1 VTAFLGFPF
10 TPIEIGQRA
19 LVTDFLA
26 RHPQPLSD
34 YSSASLGIWSSV
46 FHYHHAVA
54 EPETLLLYARVA
66 PDPQPR
72 LLQPLGQFSEPLQ
85 ETLLAHARKLPAPLV
100 IESVSAEFLARH
112 PVFAA
117 YFHVVAN
124 RDSAN
129 YVYQTEDLAALAG
142 RRYAKKRNLIQQAT
156 RLYDWRIEP
165 LGPQHS
171 KECLEVGDDIAAKR
185 TTLTLQQESRALA
198 TAIRDFGA
206 LGLAGL
212 LLRIDDRPAAFS
224 IYDRLNPTTAL
235 VLFERALRDKKGLYQ
250 AINQET
256 ARAIAAQ
263 GLRFINRE
271 EDLGD
276 PGLRRAKLSYHPVRL
291 EAKHTLTLRR

>member
-19 LVTDFLA
+19 IVTDFLA

-34 YSSASLGIWSSV
+34 YSSASLCVWSSV
-46 FHYHHAVA
+46 FRYQFAVA
-54 EPETLLLYARVA
+54 EPDTLLLHAQLD

-72 LLQPLGQFSEPLQ
+72 LLQPLGQFSEALQ
-85 ETLLAHARKLPAPLV
+85 ETLLAHARELPAPLV

-112 PVFAA
+112 PAFAA
-117 YFHVVAN
+117 HFHVVAN

-142 RRYAKKRNLIQQAT
+142 HRYAKKRNLIQQAT

>member
-1 VTAFLGFPF
+1 L
-10 TPIEIGQRA
+10 
-19 LVTDFLA
+19 L
-26 RHPQPLSD
+26 
-34 YSSASLGIWSSV
+34 
-46 FHYHHAVA
+46 HAQ
-54 EPETLLLYARVA
+54 LD
-66 PDPQPR
+66 PDSQPR

-85 ETLLAHARKLPAPLV
+85 ETLLARAHELPAPLV

-112 PVFAA
+112 PAFAA
-117 YFHVVAN
+117 HFHVVAN

-129 YVYQTEDLAALAG
+129 YVYQTEDLAVLAG
-142 RRYAKKRNLIQQAT
+142 HRYAKKRNLIQQAT

-165 LGPQHS
+165 LGSQHS

-185 TTLTLQQESRALA
+185 TTLTLQQESQALV
-198 TAIRDFGA
+198 TAIHDFGA

-224 IYDRLNPTTAL
+224 IYDHLNPTTAV

-250 AINQET
+250 VIGQET